1 MSSTAYNTNSSAWEL
16 QVQANKA
23 QTSGKAV
30 VDDRDIVTDGPGSAN
45 DSISVSAS
53 ASHSAVDDVSVGHQ
67 GGSKS
72 SQPSASEEF
81 CETPISPYYS
91 LF

>member
-1 MSSTAYNTNSSAWEL
+1 MASTQYTSSDMSANAQAFEPQQKQLQWGKQPISISA
-16 QVQANKA
+16 
-23 QTSGKAV
+23 
-30 VDDRDIVTDGPGSAN
+30 VDDIVTDGPGSAN
-45 DSISVSAS
+45 DSYSVSAS
-53 ASHSAVDDVSVGHQ
+53 H
-67 GGSKS
+67 GGSKETNR

>member
-1 MSSTAYNTNSSAWEL
+1 MSSTQYSNDMASAQSFEPQQKL
-16 QVQANKA
+16 Q
-23 QTSGKAV
+23 GKPAPISA
-30 VDDRDIVTDGPGSAN
+30 VDDVVTDGPGSAT
-45 DSISVSAS
+45 DSYSIS
-53 ASHSAVDDVSVGHQ
+53 ASH
-67 GGSKS
+67 GGSKDTTR